1 MAKNMKTRKGK
12 DGFSYPYTSPD
23 LVVDEN
29 GKSAT
34 TKFNEISSQFKDIA
48 NKTIVEDNKL
58 YLVKPDGTK
67 LDEGTDLPT
76 SSGEKG
82 DPGTSVTILSVV
94 ESTEDG
100 GNNVVTFS
108 DGTILNVKNGNKG
121 AKEDGATGTS
131 SIKTYNTESIGELF
145 NQPDGALY
153 LAWPAGNL
161 RYDKNID
168 KYVLLINGAD
178 KHIFTT
184 MVNYLYFI
192 DPTTYEIVDKKELSF
207 DDSKTEAIC
216 NLWILNDGSYMIF
229 KRKNGVNDKNNR
241 YISTNQGTTW
251 TKTGE
256 ISVGYHFWSMH
267 ELSNG
272 RLIMSCDVEN
282 RGFYYSDDQGVS
294 WTNVKLGGSGGD
306 YNAEFSFFEIEENK
320 IIALGRKNMGGN
332 GDPAIISY
340 STDNGTTWSDFVD
353 SQSITD
359 MNSSCCT
366 GIVHDGI
373 IEIFALSRWYDR
385 TSMYTNTGKYGA
397 ITHYV
402 ATIENALNDNFTNNG
417 IIMYSNGTGTGDVS
431 QDFHC
436 PCMATKDNDMLLVY
450 FDRNGDGSV
459 AHTNYYF
466 IRGNLNQISYKP
478 NDKIISNYFSYSS
491 KQIEKMLSERDVTI
505 ATLQLALS
513 KISGSGVNPPTGV
526 EVFTYEHNF
535 NDTQT
540 LMGEDSPFYGNV
552 YTTESK
558 PQQSSSRFSYAI
570 ADSSVGES
578 RKIFKQQKNQIVAYP
593 TKNNFVIEVKLVIL
607 GKTGVGLSVYDNG
620 KYYGICSMN
629 SNKFTNGGTFE
640 SSYDSFSNKSHV
652 IKLKKQN
659 EKYSLVIDNI
669 DYDCPAMT
677 GMDGNSIIET
687 KDTKTWTRYDEK
699 TNALDTS
706 TFSFD
711 GSKIAIV
718 LGSTSVWGDNLHE
731 EIDYIKYGEWD

>member
-1 MAKNMKTRKGK
+1 MSIEIIDKLKQKNNGTFKLIDLEDVDYDGTGISTK
-12 DGFSYPYTSPD
+12 DKIEELVDNQITLEKDDTSFD
-23 LVVDEN
+23 GVDDTIHDN
-29 GKSAT
+29 LT
-34 TKFNEISSQFKDIA
+34 TTDKRIIGAINEVNSQYKDIA
-48 NKTIVEDNKL
+48 KQTIVENNKL
-58 YLVKPDGTK
+58 YLVKADGTK
-67 LDEGTDLPT
+67 LDKGTELSI
-76 SSGEKG
+76 SSGTKG
-82 DPGTSVTILSVV
+82 DKI
-94 ESTEDG
+94 E
-100 GNNVVTFS
+100 
-108 DGTILNVKNGNKG
+108 
-121 AKEDGATGTS
+121 
-131 SIKTYNTESIGELF
+131 TYNTDVIGELF
-145 NQPDGALY
+145 DQPSGNTY

-192 DPTTYEIVDKKELSF
+192 DPTTYKIVDKKELSF

-282 RGFYYSDDQGVS
+282 RGFYYSDDNGVS
-294 WTNVKLGGSGGD
+294 WTNVKPGGSGGD

-340 STDNGTTWSDFVD
+340 STDNGTTWSNFVD

-359 MNSSCCT
+359 MNSGCCT
-366 GIVHDGI
+366 GVVHDGI
-373 IEIFALSRWYDR
+373 IEIFALSRWYNK
-385 TSMYTNTGKYGA
+385 TTMHNNTGKYGA
-397 ITHYV
+397 IIHYV
-402 ATIENALNDNFTNNG
+402 ATIENALNDNYTNNG
-417 IIMYSNGTGTGDVS
+417 IIAYSNGTGEGDVS

-436 PCMATKDNDMLLVY
+436 PCMTTNGNDMLLVY
-450 FDRNGDGSV
+450 FDRNGNGSNTS
-459 AHTNYYF
+459 TNYYF
-466 IRGNLNQISYKP
+466 IRGSRKQLSYKP
-478 NDKIISNYFSYSS
+478 NDNIVSNYFSYSS
-491 KQIEKMLSERDVTI
+491 KQIEKMLSERDSTI

-535 NDTQT
+535 NKKQT
-540 LMGEDSPFYGNV
+540 LMGDDSPFYGNI
-552 YTTESK
+552 YTTELK
-558 PQQSSSRFSYAI
+558 APNNSSGFSYDI
-570 ADSSVGES
+570 KDSSVGDS
-578 RKIFKQQKNQIVAYP
+578 RKVFKQQKNQIIAYP
-593 TKNNFVIEVKLVIL
+593 TKANFVIETKLVAK
-607 GKTGVGLSVYDNG
+607 GKTGTGLTVYDNG
-620 KYYGICSMN
+620 KYYGIHSFG
-629 SNKFTNGGTFE
+629 SNKFQNGGSFTASYTDF
-640 SSYDSFSNKSHV
+640 SSVAHI

-659 EKYSLVIDNI
+659 KKYTLIIDGV
-669 DYDCPAMT
+669 DYDCPAMASL
-677 GMDGNSIIET
+677 DNNNIIET
-687 KDTKTWTRYDEK
+687 KDNRTWLHFDES
-699 TNALDTS
+699 TNSINGDNF
-706 TFSFD
+706 TFNN
-711 GSKIAIV
+711 SKIAIV
-718 LGSTSVWGDNLHE
+718 LGSTSVWGANLYN